1 MPIIV
6 SLPSNGFPER
16 VSREVQKVSISN
28 NKSPVHPALDTL
40 SFLTLNTEKTGMYKI
55 HLLCLF
61 IFLLNLRLR
70 DEISNYRKLKLGK
83 IEIFFFYCVCV
94 SMHTHR

>member
-28 NKSPVHPALDTL
+28 NKSPIHPALDSL

-83 IEIFFFYCVCV
+83 IETFFFLLCICEYA
-94 SMHTHR
+94 HT

>member
-28 NKSPVHPALDTL
+28 NKSPVHPALDAL
-40 SFLTLNTEKTGMYKI
+40 SFLMLNTEKTGIYKI

-70 DEISNYRKLKLGK
+70 NEISNYRKLKLGK
-83 IEIFFFYCVCV
+83 IETFFFLLCVYEYA
-94 SMHTHR
+94 HT